1 MESQRNLLIIGLMV
15 VSVLIYLEWGSYQ
28 QETAAQ
34 ASQPVRT
41 IADNDAERLSQQS
54 APRDI
59 AATTYAQL
67 TDSDVPQLNTSVP
80 ALAGQSVSSSV
91 TTIEVTTDTLDLT
104 IRALGGDIIDASL
117 VTYKTEV
124 GSTENFQLLSPNLA
138 ELYIA
143 QSGLIGPNGP
153 DSSRNGRPVYQT
165 LQTNYEMV
173 DDVLV
178 VPLIFENDDLL
189 LTKTY
194 RFTRGS
200 HAIEVKNEI
209 KNKTDR
215 PLQLQPYQQLKQTL
229 NQQGSNMFMPTFR
242 GSAYSTEETKF
253 EKLTFS
259 DITDDD
265 LRLATKAGWVAML
278 EHYFVTAWVPNQ
290 TETNTIYTRTT
301 QDAMGNDDSAI
312 IGISGSPINVQ
323 PNETVITAS
332 TLYMGPKDQTVLANL
347 ARGLDLTV
355 DYGILFFI
363 SQPLFSLLKFLHDVT
378 GNWGIAII
386 LITLIM
392 KGATYWLTKKQ
403 YESFAKLRELGPKMT
418 QLKERYGDDRQK
430 MSQAMMEL
438 YKKEK
443 VNPMGGCF
451 PMLLQMPIFLALY
464 WVFLESVE
472 LRHAEFFL
480 WINDLSV
487 RDPYFVLPLLTGA
500 SMYFLQRLQPMTTTD
515 EMQKKIM
522 QFMPVMMT
530 VFFLWFPAGLVLYW
544 LVTNLV
550 TLAQAKMIYAA
561 MDRKG
566 LKSS

>member
-1 MESQRNLLIIGLMV
+1 MESQRNLLVIGLMV
-15 VSVLIYLEWGSYQ
+15 VSVLLYLEWGSFQ
-28 QETAAQ
+28 RESAAQ
-34 ASQPVRT
+34 ANQPVRT
-41 IADNDAERLSQQS
+41 IADNDAKRVTNKPQNIAST
-54 APRDI
+54 APQT
-59 AATTYAQL
+59 AKS
-67 TDSDVPQLNTSVP
+67 TDTDVPQLDTTVPSLGQTSETS
-80 ALAGQSVSSSV
+80 AV
-91 TTIEVTTDTLDLT
+91 TTIDVTTDTLDLT

-117 VTYKTEV
+117 VKYKTEV

-153 DSSRNGRPVYQT
+153 DSSQTGRPVYQT
-165 LQTNYEMV
+165 AQSQYRMT
-173 DDVLV
+173 DDVLN
-178 VPLIFENDDLL
+178 VPLVFENDELI

-194 RFTRGS
+194 SFNRGS
-200 HAIEVKNEI
+200 HTINVTNEVKN
-209 KNKTDR
+209 KTQQ

-242 GSAYSTEETKF
+242 GSAYSTADTKF
-253 EKLTFS
+253 EKLTFD
-259 DITDDD
+259 DITDED

-278 EHYFVTAWVPNQ
+278 EHYFVSAWVPNQ
-290 TETNTIYTRTT
+290 TDTNTIYTRAT
-301 QDAMGNDDSAI
+301 QDTMGNDDSAI
-312 IGISGSPINVQ
+312 IGISGSPVVVP
-323 PNETVITAS
+323 PNDTVTTTS
-332 TLYMGPKDQTVLANL
+332 NLYLGPKDQAVLADL
-347 ARGLDLTV
+347 ANGLDLTV

-500 SMYFLQRLQPMTTTD
+500 SMFFLQRLQPMTTTD

-522 QFMPVMMT
+522 QFMPIMMT

-550 TLAQAKMIYAA
+550 TLTQAKMIYAA
-561 MDRKG
+561 MDKKG
-566 LKSS
+566 LRSS